1 MGGFNLW
8 IIRGEK
14 EEGRTRGQM
23 SLRIPKAPKEEIEPG
38 DKKEVGT
45 EGVGGE
51 EKMEKGLRG
60 ICEPSQGGWDNDQGN
75 EVIKQ

>member
-1 MGGFNLW
+1 MDNK
-8 IIRGEK
+8 RGK

-38 DKKEVGT
+38 DKKEVRT
-45 EGVGGE
+45 ERVGGE
-51 EKMEKGLRG
+51 EKTEKGLRG
-60 ICEPSQGGWDNDQGN
+60 ICEPSQGGREGLGGWDKDQGK

>member
-1 MGGFNLW
+1 MDNKRGKGGRENN
-8 IIRGEK
+8 RADE
-14 EEGRTRGQM
+14 
-23 SLRIPKAPKEEIEPG
+23 IPKAPKEEIEPG
-38 DKKEVGT
+38 DKKEVRT

>member
-1 MGGFNLW
+1 MNNKRGKGGREN
-8 IIRGEK
+8 K
-14 EEGRTRGQM
+14 
-23 SLRIPKAPKEEIEPG
+23 SLRIPKAPKEEIEH
-38 DKKEVGT
+38 KKEVRT

>member
-38 DKKEVGT
+38 DKKEVRT

-51 EKMEKGLRG
+51 EKMEKG
-60 ICEPSQGGWDNDQGN
+60 
-75 EVIKQ
+75 